1 MIDGWIACLS
11 CETHVSHLSSAF
23 NETKIWISQSHSR
36 LMHNKSVSSTVSY
49 PSIGLLLRLICFTQ
63 NPTFLDAAIRPW
75 TSGGGGQK
83 DKWAFVVAVF
93 TILTHDPTMRQPLAI
108 FDIVP
113 ASRWT

>member
-1 MIDGWIACLS
+1 M
-11 CETHVSHLSSAF
+11 
-23 NETKIWISQSHSR
+23 
-36 LMHNKSVSSTVSY
+36 
-49 PSIGLLLRLICFTQ
+49 RLICFTQ
-63 NPTFLDAAIRPW
+63 NPTFLDAGTRPW

-113 ASRWT
+113 LSRWT